1 MERRGTTAAV
11 RQTRCF
17 EAVLFAGAMVGC
29 MYVMGM
35 LRGDI
40 EVTDMHGPWERDYAW
55 HWLICMPD
63 WRWR

>member
-29 MYVMGM
+29 MYAMGM
-35 LRGDI
+35 LGVVLR
-40 EVTDMHGPWERDYAW
+40 
-55 HWLICMPD
+55 
-63 WRWR
+63 

>member
-1 MERRGTTAAV
+1 MKLGQQIRRLDDGNQPDMFFFFFFFKMERRGTTAAV

-35 LRGDI
+35 LGVVLR
-40 EVTDMHGPWERDYAW
+40 
-55 HWLICMPD
+55 
-63 WRWR
+63 